1 MPIKTIFTTKIELK
15 KNKNLKNYLLAGDW
29 CLKEEKFIKKNN
41 VLSNIW
47 ESYTTISKHYR
58 FLQKVHKKINKEVSN
73 YLFTYHNK
81 VITKKIWNNLLF
93 VWLTYYLFFYY
104 FKWKTVEKIFKI
116 HKKLIFISY
125 SNTKSIRY
133 IDSLDFYDKSSN
145 SDILNYLAFKKVILF
160 KKANKLINVKIV
172 NKNQYLNSTEISSN
186 NKQLKGKSLLEYIL
200 LFIQKTFLN
209 PRILVIDGVNFKF
222 NFFFNLFEMQFP
234 TTYKNI
240 FDWKTEK
247 KKLNIRAKIKSTE
260 FRTKGTKF
268 EKFIYENIIHDI
280 PLCFT
285 SGFNQLNK
293 IVNKIKFNPKIIIS
307 GTQHVH
313 NEIAKLWVLKQKYI
327 FNKKLFI
334 VSHGGGHQ
342 NLSLTM
348 YDYEHKIG
356 NYFFQWIDK
365 KKFFNSRLPN
375 TKYSFKNL
383 KRKSN
388 ADKIIFVGNELKPYI
403 NRISPG
409 PMSIYSSNTINDL
422 EKIFKN
428 LSIKIK
434 PKIYYAP
441 KKKLIS
447 YFKNKLLTIINKS
460 KILSISALDENIK
473 NCRLVICSYP
483 QTTFFDSLLSGPT
496 ILVYN
501 PKQWRHYKELNRAYK
516 TLKYNKII
524 FDNPVDAAKHINRVW
539 HKIDLWWNEKEV
551 IKARNLFLKEFNLP
565 PKNNL
570 LDIFR
575 CLKIFKK
582 V

>member
-29 CLKEEKFIKKNN
+29 CLKDEKYIKKKN

-47 ESYTTISKHYR
+47 ESYNTISKHYR
-58 FLQKVHKKINKEVSN
+58 FLQKIHKRMNKEVSN

-104 FKWKTVEKIFKI
+104 FKWKTVEKVFKK
-116 HKKLIFISY
+116 HKKLIFINY
-125 SNTKSIRY
+125 RNTKNIHY
-133 IDSLDFYDKSSN
+133 IDTLDFYDKSSN
-145 SDILNYLAFKKVILF
+145 SDILNYQAFKKVILF
-160 KKANKLINVKIV
+160 KKAHKLIDVKII
-172 NKNQYLNSTEISSN
+172 NKNQYLSSPEISSN
-186 NKQLKGKSLLEYIL
+186 SKQLTGKSLLDHIH
-200 LFIQKTFLN
+200 LFIQKIFLN
-209 PRILVIDGVNFKF
+209 PKILVIDGVNFKF
-222 NFFFNLFEMQFP
+222 NFFLNLFEMQFP

-247 KKLNIRAKIKSTE
+247 KKLNIRAKIK
-260 FRTKGTKF
+260 FIGFKTKGTKF
-268 EKFIYENIIHDI
+268 EKFLCENIIHDI

-356 NYFFQWIDK
+356 DHFFQWIDK

-375 TKYSFKNL
+375 TKYSFKKL

-428 LSIKIK
+428 LSEKIK

-447 YFKNKLLTIINKS
+447 YFKNKLLKIIKKS
-460 KILSISALDENIK
+460 KILSISALDDNIK
-473 NCRLVICSYP
+473 DCRLVICSYP

-501 PKQWRHYKELNRAYK
+501 PNQWRHYKELNKAYK
-516 TLKYNKII
+516 TLKNNKII
-524 FDNPVDAAKHINRVW
+524 FDNPVDAAKHINRIW

-565 PKNNL
+565 PKNKL